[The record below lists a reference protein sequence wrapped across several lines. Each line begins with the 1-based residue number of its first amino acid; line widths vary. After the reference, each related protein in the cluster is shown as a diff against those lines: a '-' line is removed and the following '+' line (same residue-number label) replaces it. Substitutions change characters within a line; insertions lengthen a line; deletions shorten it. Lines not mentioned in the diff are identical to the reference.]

1 LVFVSRWSSPRWAEE
16 FAAVYARGIEQ
27 RYKKIEAPAAS
38 DLPGD
43 LKKLQSL
50 GGDHT
55 WKTEDGAIVVDVKGD
70 TVLVTESLEP
80 AITDQFRSAVLGT
93 SQKH

>member
-1 LVFVSRWSSPRWAEE
+1 
-16 FAAVYARGIEQ
+16 
-27 RYKKIEAPAAS
+27 
-38 DLPGD
+38 
-43 LKKLQSL
+43 LKSLQSL

-55 WKTEDGAIVVDVKGD
+55 WKTEDGPITVDVKGD

>member
-1 LVFVSRWSSPRWAEE
+1 VSKWANARWAEE
-16 FAAVYARGIEQ
+16 FAAVYARGIQQ
-27 RYKKIEAPAAS
+27 RYQNAEAPAGS
-38 DLPGD
+38 DLPPD
-43 LKKLQSL
+43 LKSLQSL

-55 WKTEDGAIVVDVKGD
+55 WKTDDGEVVVDVKGD

-80 AITDQFRSAVLGT
+80 AITDEFRSAVLGT